1 MLQRKRFME
10 GRFRKMNAVAKDSR
24 EDDKKAFNRYN
35 IDRDT

>member
-10 GRFRKMNAVAKDSR
+10 DRFRKTNAVAKDSS
-24 EDDKKAFNRYN
+24 EYDKTFDRYN